1 MSLGSSFINFCDFF
15 TFVNEE
21 ETANNQMNTANRFPN
36 KIQMSII
43 RRFLKKGVDN
53 ASANK

>member
-1 MSLGSSFINFCDFF
+1 MFLGSSFINFCDFF